1 MDGSNIELTEYHML
15 DQTERN
21 IKQYGLTVIIIEAT
35 NYLPAFAYSIGLWKT
50 YKHPEIICFGLT
62 TKTLHTFINDVA
74 EFVKKGEV
82 ITTHKSYDDFV
93 NNADTKFISV
103 DPSYLNN
110 YFGTAINYYGSDQ
123 FPALQFV
130 WTDRNNKFPWDDNFE
145 EEFKYRQPLL
155 DRNVN
160 FKFREARNL
169 GIFTTRQWLELGK
182 PILRVIHDEDGDWQ
196 FLTGDQLPEDIKLVA
211 LEQMT
216 VRDQTLNEVFDL
228 DYGETADREFIG
240 DKWTRR
246 TTTGE
251 DE

>member
-1 MDGSNIELTEYHML
+1 MTNQTHNCRD
-15 DQTERN
+15 DDKTERL
-21 IKQYGLTVIIIEAT
+21 IKQFGLTVIIIEAT
-35 NYLPAFAYSIGLWKT
+35 DYLPAFAYSVGLWKT
-50 YKHPEIICFGLT
+50 YKHPEIICFGLA
-62 TKTLHTFINDVA
+62 TKTLHKLINGVA
-74 EFVKKGEV
+74 ELVKKGQV
-82 ITTHKSYDDFV
+82 IKTTKSYDDFV
-93 NNADTKFISV
+93 NNADTRFIDV
-103 DPSYLNN
+103 HPSYLKH

-145 EEFKYRQPLL
+145 KEFEYRQPLL
-155 DRNVN
+155 DRNAN
-160 FKFREARNL
+160 FKFRESKNL
-169 GIFTTRQWLELGK
+169 GIFTTKQWLELSK

-228 DYGETADREFIG
+228 DYGESAERKSIDE
-240 DKWTRR
+240 KWTRR
-246 TTTGE
+246 KINGE